1 MRIVAEASSES
12 RTRHGLRG
20 VTQFCSPFVVE
31 QVTFKDTRLNIID
44 TPGHAD
50 FGGEV
55 ERIMNMV
62 DGVLLLVDS
71 VEGPMPQTRF
81 VLRKALDAG
90 HRIVVVVNKIDRSAA
105 RPEYVVD
112 NTFEL
117 FCELGA
123 SDEQCDF
130 PIVYASG
137 FSGIAGME
145 PDNLSETLEPLF
157 QTIVDEVPP
166 PRVSNTQDIKM
177 LVTNIDYDE
186 HKGRIAIGRVHS
198 GTLNKGASVTVR
210 TPETAARPGKLA
222 ELFVF
227 DNFARKAVDK
237 VEAGDICAICGVGDI
252 GIGETI
258 LSGASEPLPSIKVE
272 EPTVRMTFQVNTS
285 PFAGKEGKYVTTRNI
300 NDRLERELERNLAMK
315 VEKGDSADTF
325 VVCGRGTLH
334 IGILIEN
341 MRREGYEFAIGPPQV
356 IMKEEGGK
364 KLEPV
369 EEAVVEV
376 SEEYVGSA
384 IELFGARNGTML
396 DMVAGD
402 DGITTIKYKIPTRG
416 LLGLKNALLTATRG
430 TGVINTI
437 FLGYEDYTGDIS
449 TRENGSLVAFETG
462 QTTTYA
468 LMGSQDRGIMF
479 VNPGEEVYMGQIV
492 GIHQRAGDLRVNVC
506 KKKAMTNVR
515 ANKDAT
521 VVLNAPKE
529 LSLDDAIEY
538 IANDELVEV
547 TPAAVRLRKANLKAK

>member
-1 MRIVAEASSES
+1 M
-12 RTRHGLRG
+12 TY
-20 VTQFCSPFVVE
+20 
-31 QVTFKDTRLNIID
+31 KDTRLNIID

-81 VLRKALDAG
+81 VLRKALESG
-90 HRIVVVVNKIDRSAA
+90 LRIIVVVNKIDRSAA
-105 RPEYVVD
+105 RPDYVVD

-117 FCELGA
+117 FCEIGA
-123 SDEQCDF
+123 SDAQCDF

-137 FSGIAGME
+137 FSGIAGMD
-145 PDNLSETLEPLF
+145 PDSLEETLEPLF

-166 PRVSNTQDIKM
+166 PVVSTTSDVKM

-186 HKGRIAIGRVHS
+186 HKGRIAIGRIHS
-198 GTLNKGASVTVR
+198 GTINKGAQVFVR
-210 TPETAARPGKLA
+210 TPETDARPGKLA

-227 DNFARKAVDK
+227 DNFARKSVDTVK
-237 VEAGDICAICGVGDI
+237 AGDICAVCGIGDI

-258 LSGASEPLPSIKVE
+258 CSGDAVNSPLPSIKVE

-285 PFAGKEGKYVTTRNI
+285 PFAGKEGKYVTTRNL

-315 VEKGDSADTF
+315 VEKGDSSDTF

-356 IMKEEGGK
+356 IMKQDEADPK
-364 KLEPV
+364 KTLEPV

-384 IELFGARNGTML
+384 IDLFGARKGTML

-437 FLGYEDYTGDIS
+437 FMGYEPFTGEIS

-468 LMGSQDRGIMF
+468 LMGAQERGIMF
-479 VNPGEEVYMGQIV
+479 VNPGEDVYEGQIV
-492 GIHQRAGDLRVNVC
+492 GIHQRAGDLKVNVC
-506 KKKAMTNVR
+506 KRKAMTNVR

-521 VVLNAPKE
+521 VVLNAPRV

-547 TPAAVRLRKANLKAK
+547 TPVAVRLRKLGKVK